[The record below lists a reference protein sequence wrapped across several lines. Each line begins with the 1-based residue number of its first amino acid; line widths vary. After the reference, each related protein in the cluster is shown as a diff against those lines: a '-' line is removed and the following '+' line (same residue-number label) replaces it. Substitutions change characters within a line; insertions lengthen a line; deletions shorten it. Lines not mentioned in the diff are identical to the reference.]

1 MDTTYKLTAK
11 VSDLKVEADEIEDLL
26 NRIPVGIYRSKID
39 GKIVYVNKF
48 FKDLLEYDGRG
59 YLSIKN
65 LSYDRQY
72 FFEIISKCGIVED
85 FTAQVVLNSGK
96 VIHTIET
103 ARAIYNE
110 KGEIEYIEGILTDI
124 TKFKTVQDA
133 LAESEEKYRLLFER
147 SDDPILII
155 DGDKWYDCNDAA
167 LRILGLSSKRDLVG
181 LSPYDISPP
190 LQPDKRSSKDKALEY
205 IREAYL
211 KGYLRFDWV
220 HRTLDGRDIYV
231 DVSLT
236 AIPYQKRTLLFTVFR
251 DISHKVLAEQ
261 KIRENEEKFRLVFQ
275 NISDGIFLV
284 NSAGDI
290 IDANDAIIKI
300 TGYEK
305 SEIINNKIW
314 LVVSKIFDTDVC
326 YNENDFKENF
336 KKFTEISDLKIPEK
350 DCIIKK
356 KDGTLA
362 YVNLK
367 RQIINSSTGYILCNI
382 IQDITELKQT
392 TEALIQQKELYETL
406 SKTAPITILLFDL
419 DGNILFANEDFNSF
433 FAGLE
438 FDRSLIKS
446 VYDLTNEQNHPKL
459 KNAFEIILKQG
470 YIRNLEIES
479 RPFGGKIIEVEIN
492 ASLLSDKY
500 GNPTSIIA
508 TVIDIGA
515 RKQAERVREQAMK
528 ATIEAMNT
536 RQEAAEIIHNTARL
550 ASIGVIAGGIV
561 HEISQPLNAIRIG
574 SEGIL
579 TWNSANGNPLPSA
592 VVNMIQGITRAT
604 MRIDEIIQ
612 HMRSLWIGSNT
623 DVEEIVDLNSCV
635 RSAMNI
641 TKMRVQSHEII
652 FDISLSESPVNIK
665 ANHVH
670 MELIVNNLITNS
682 INSLDQTN
690 KPNKT
695 IRIVTNSSGKYA
707 YLIVYDNG
715 IGLPNVKTEK
725 LFDPFFSTRHNSGG
739 TGLGLAIVKM
749 FVDKYKGS
757 IQPMNNQDGG
767 ATFIISFPIADLD
780 NNEQDSNS

>member
-1 MDTTYKLTAK
+1 MDTTYKLMAK
-11 VSDLKVEADEIEDLL
+11 VSDLKVGADEIEDLL

-39 GKIVYVNKF
+39 GNIVFANKF
-48 FKDLLEYDGRG
+48 FKHLLEYDGSG

-65 LSYDRQY
+65 LSYDRVH
-72 FFEIISKCGIVED
+72 FFELIYKCGIVED

-103 ARAIYNE
+103 AKAIYN
-110 KGEIEYIEGILTDI
+110 KHGEIEYIEGILTDI

-133 LAESEEKYRLLFER
+133 LAESEEKYRLLFEC

-167 LRILGLSSKRDLVG
+167 LRALGLSSKRELIG

-190 LQPDKRSSKDKALEY
+190 VQPDNSSSKDKALEY
-205 IREAYL
+205 IRDAYL
-211 KGYLRFDWV
+211 KGYKRFDWV
-220 HRTLDGRDIYV
+220 HRTADGRDIYV

-251 DISHKVLAEQ
+251 DVSHKVLAEQ

-275 NISDGIFLV
+275 NISDGILLI
-284 NSAGDI
+284 NQDGDI
-290 IDANDAIIKI
+290 IDVNDAAEKI
-300 TGYEK
+300 TGYYK
-305 SEIINNKIW
+305 SEILNKKIW
-314 LVVSKIFDTDVC
+314 EFADKIYTSNVC
-326 YNENDFKENF
+326 MDENNFRENF
-336 KKFTEISDLKIPEK
+336 RNYVEAEIQKIPEIE
-350 DCIIKK
+350 CIIRK
-356 KDGTLA
+356 KDGTIA

-367 RQIINSSTGYILCNI
+367 RQLIKSSNGYLLCNI
-382 IQDITELKQT
+382 IQDITELKKAN
-392 TEALIQQKELYETL
+392 EELLKQKELYEKL
-406 SKTAPITILLFDL
+406 SKTAPITIMLFDL
-419 DGNILFANEDFNSF
+419 EGKILFTNEDFNSF
-433 FAGLE
+433 FIDID
-438 FDRSLIKS
+438 FDIREIQT
-446 VYDLTNEQNHPKL
+446 VFDLVAEQNYSKL
-459 KNAFEIILKQG
+459 QKAFDIVLKQG
-470 YIRNLEIES
+470 YVKNFEIES
-479 RPFGGKIIEVEIN
+479 RPLGGKILEVEIN
-492 ASLLSDKY
+492 ASLLYDNY
-500 GNPTSIIA
+500 GNPSSIIA

-515 RKQAERVREQAMK
+515 RKQAERIREQALK
-528 ATIEAMNT
+528 ATLEAAT
-536 RQEAAEIIHNTARL
+536 ARQEALEIVHNSARL

-579 TWNSANGNPLPSA
+579 TWNNANKNPLPSA
-592 VVNMIQGITRAT
+592 IINMIQGISHAT
-604 MRIDEIIQ
+604 VRIDEIIQ
-612 HMRSLWIGSNT
+612 HMRSLWIGANT
-623 DVEEIVDLNSCV
+623 DIEEILDLNACV

-652 FDISLSESPVNIK
+652 FDLSLSDSPILIK

-670 MELIVNNLITNS
+670 IEIIINNLIANS

-690 KPNKT
+690 KQNKT
-695 IRIVTNSSGKYA
+695 IRIITNSSGNYA

-725 LFDPFFSTRHNSGG
+725 LFDPFFSTRQNSGG

-767 ATFIISFPIADLD
+767 ATFIINFPIAER
-780 NNEQDSNS
+780 NEQDSNS